1 MDHNSQERRPFERRA
16 LYVPQPQE
24 IEAAKEIIQRKWTK
38 EQEYQRRVGLAP
50 TLDIGRA
57 VAQANFLSLIG
68 R

>member
-1 MDHNSQERRPFERRA
+1 MANCSQEQRPFKERA

-24 IEAAKEIIQRKWTK
+24 ILAAKGAIQRKWTK

-68 R
+68 H